1 MGFLDWLLGKKP
13 SHNAETTSKSQSPIS
28 AEMIIGGSPRQ
39 DEARKA
45 GNNGKYTKMGNT
57 EPICPYCNYRFD
69 KMPQR
74 KKKCPMCANFVYSR
88 TRPLDNKK
96 VLIKQDQI
104 DELESQW
111 TKQKG
116 SETLQFNL
124 VNSKAILFGEKWRDT
139 LIKSGGSYRTE
150 IDVDGVARQVFNP
163 WLAGATLSERERI
176 ADILTSSITTGKG
189 IKAIAKELK
198 AIPAI
203 KKDDAERV
211 ASQVTKYFYHSA
223 TMQRFRE
230 EEIKQGVWHTID
242 PVEKGHVHLNGKK
255 FRLGDPIWNLM
266 LEDGCKCWVE
276 PVIPEKI

>member
-13 SHNAETTSKSQSPIS
+13 SQNAETTSKPKPPIS
-28 AEMIIGGSPRQ
+28 AEIIIGGSTRL
-39 DEARKA
+39 DEAGKA
-45 GNNGKYTKMGNT
+45 ENNGKYADIGNA
-57 EPICPYCNYRFD
+57 EPVCPYCNYRFD

-74 KKKCPMCANFVYSR
+74 KKKCPKCANFVYSR

-111 TKQKG
+111 TNQKS
-116 SETLQFNL
+116 SETHPFNL

-150 IDVDGVARQVFNP
+150 IGADGKARQVFNP
-163 WLAGATLSERERI
+163 WLSGAPLSERERI

-198 AIPAI
+198 AVPAI
-203 KKDDAERV
+203 KKDDAERI

-223 TMQRFRE
+223 TMQRFHE
-230 EEIKQGVWHTID
+230 EELKHGVWRTID
-242 PVEKGHVHLNGKK
+242 PEEKGHVHLNGKK
-255 FRLGDPIWNLM
+255 YRLDDPIWNLM
-266 LEDGCKCWVE
+266 LEDGCKCYVE
-276 PVIPEKI
+276 PVIPKMI